1 MQAPKTQDK
10 LNENI
15 SLVRDL
21 LNKHKLVET
30 LVHGRE
36 APNKELIESLVHRQ
50 NLAELQNKLARIH
63 TGDVAHILEVLP
75 LEDRLIVWRQVREP
89 RGGDVLLE
97 VSDAVRESLIE
108 SMSRDELLDVLNQMD
123 GDDLAYIADDIPDDV
138 LEIRRQSLTEQEQL
152 WLRDAMEY
160 QEDTVG
166 YLMSNEMVVVRDT
179 DTLEQAAVKLRN
191 LDELPIHN
199 DKLFVVDRRGILK
212 GVISLVNILL
222 HEPHLAV
229 GKVMATD
236 VVKFSPE
243 DDASEASK
251 AFERYDL
258 VSAPVVNRRGK
269 LIGRVTVDV
278 IMDYL
283 RDESTEDVLNMA
295 GLRGEEDLFAPILD
309 SVRNRGYWLV
319 INLFAAFIVSR
330 VIGFFEGTI
339 AQLVSLAVLMPI
351 VASVGGNIGN
361 QTAALIIRAITLGQI
376 SSENVFHL
384 VRKELGVS
392 VLNGVLIGM
401 AVALFAYLFYQSM
414 PLAVVIGV
422 AMLLTLV
429 VAAVIGFSVPIVLNK
444 TGHDPALGSSIITTA
459 TTDSMGFFI
468 FLGLASLFLI

>member
-10 LNENI
+10 LQENI
-15 SLVRDL
+15 ALVSDL
-21 LNKHKLVET
+21 LKKHKLVET
-30 LVHGRE
+30 IVHGRE
-36 APNKELIESLVHRQ
+36 TPNKELVESLVHRQ

-63 TGDVAHILEVLP
+63 TGDVAHILEGLP
-75 LEDRLIVWRQVREP
+75 LEDRLIVWQQVRKP
-89 RGGDVLLE
+89 RGGDILLE

-108 SMSRDELLDVLNQMD
+108 ATPRNELLEVLHQMD
-123 GDDLAYIADDIPDDV
+123 ADDLAYIAEDIPDEI
-138 LEIRRQSLTEQEQL
+138 LELRRQTLTEQDQD
-152 WLRDAMEY
+152 WLRDAMTYE
-160 QEDTVG
+160 EDTVG
-166 YLMSNEMVVVRDT
+166 DLMSKEMVVVRDT
-179 DTLEQAAVKLRN
+179 DTLEQAAIRLRG

-199 DKLFVVDRRGILK
+199 DKLFVVDQRGILK
-212 GVISLVNILL
+212 GVISLQNILL
-222 HEPHLAV
+222 NDPKLAI

-236 VVKFSPE
+236 IVKFSPD
-243 DDASEASK
+243 DDAGEATK

-258 VSAPVVNRRGK
+258 VSAPVVNKRGK
-269 LIGRVTVDV
+269 LIGRITVDV

-295 GLRGEEDLFAPILD
+295 GLTEEEDLFAPVLD
-309 SVRNRGYWLV
+309 SVRNRGFWLV

-330 VIGFFEGTI
+330 VIGLFEGTI

-376 SSENVFHL
+376 SSENAFYL
-384 VRKELGVS
+384 VRKELGIS
-392 VLNGVLIGM
+392 LLNGVLLGIV
-401 AVALFAYLFYQSM
+401 VALFAYLFYQSVS
-414 PLAVVIGV
+414 LAVVIGV
-422 AMLLTLV
+422 AMLLTLI
-429 VAAVIGFSVPIVLNK
+429 VAALIGFSVPILLDK

>member
-10 LNENI
+10 LQENI
-15 SLVRDL
+15 TLVREL
-21 LNKHKLVET
+21 LKKHKLVEAI
-30 LVHGRE
+30 VHGRE
-36 APNKELIESLVHRQ
+36 VHNKALVESLVHRQ
-50 NLAELQNKLARIH
+50 NLAELQNRLTRMH

-75 LEDRLIVWRQVREP
+75 LDDRLIVWQQVRES
-89 RGGDVLLE
+89 RGGEILLE

-108 SMSRDELLDVLNQMD
+108 NMSNDELLGVLHQMD
-123 GDDLAYIADDIPDDV
+123 GDDLAYIADDIPDHV
-138 LEIRRQSLTEQEQL
+138 LEIRRQSLTEQDRN
-152 WLRDAMEY
+152 WLRDAMTYE
-160 QEDTVG
+160 EDTVG
-166 YLMSNEMVVVRDT
+166 DLMSNEMVVVRDT
-179 DTLEQAAVKLRN
+179 DTLEQAAVKLRS

-212 GVISLVNILL
+212 GVISLQNILL
-222 HEPHLAV
+222 HDPQLPI

-236 VVKFSPE
+236 IVKFAPD

-258 VSAPVVNRRGK
+258 VSAPVVNNRGK

-295 GLRGEEDLFAPILD
+295 GLAGEEDLFAPVLD
-309 SVRNRGYWLV
+309 SVKNRGLWLA
-319 INLFAAFIVSR
+319 INLCAAFIVSR
-330 VIGFFEGTI
+330 VIGLFEGTI

-376 SSENVFHL
+376 GSENAFHL
-384 VRKELGVS
+384 VRKELAVS
-392 VLNGVLIGM
+392 ILNGMLLGVV
-401 AVALFAYLFYQSM
+401 VALFTYVIYQNVS
-414 PLAVVIGV
+414 LAMVIGV
-422 AMLLTLV
+422 AMILTLI
-429 VAAVIGFSVPIVLNK
+429 VAAIIGFSVPLLLDK

-468 FLGLASLFLI
+468 FLGLATLFLI